1 MKSRFSHARFGQ
13 FVGAAAI
20 GLTAWLSFAAPAGA
34 ADAAAPKTV
43 APPSTAS
50 DWTVTVSPYL
60 WGASLNGDAAV
71 FHHKRAVDVPFR
83 DTVKD
88 LKFGIMGAVEV
99 QRGKLGFFVNGQ
111 YTDVESHERLRW
123 LDIGVGSQSTML
135 AAGASYRLFEAAL
148 GGDTVHGTPR
158 IFALDPLAGVRWTR
172 MTGSISVAGIG
183 LSKTESWL
191 DPLVGARMTLDIDE
205 RWNLFAEAD
214 VGGFGVGSRIT
225 YNAQAHLGYRTTLLG
240 RPTMLRAGYR
250 ALYQDYRDGGF
261 LWKVT
266 QHGPVLGASMQF

>member
-1 MKSRFSHARFGQ
+1 MKSVSSRARFGRRI
-13 FVGAAAI
+13 GAAAI
-20 GLTAWLSFAAPAGA
+20 GLAACLPFTTPADA
-34 ADAAAPKTV
+34 ADAAAPKAE
-43 APPSTAS
+43 APLRAAP

-88 LKFGIMGAVEV
+88 LKFGFMGAIEI
-99 QRGKLGFFVNGQ
+99 QRGKLGFFANGQ
-111 YTDVESHERLRW
+111 YTDVESNERLRW
-123 LDIGVGSQSTML
+123 LDIGVGTRSTML

-148 GGDTVHGTPR
+148 GGDTVHGAPR

-172 MTGSISVAGIG
+172 MTGSISVAGAG
-183 LSKTESWL
+183 LSKTEAWF
-191 DPLVGARMTLDIDE
+191 DPLIGARMTLDIDE

-225 YNAQAHLGYRTTLLG
+225 YNAQAYLGYRTTLLG

>member
-20 GLTAWLSFAAPAGA
+20 GLTAWLSVAAPAGA

-60 WGASLNGDAAV
+60 WAASLNGDAAV

-83 DTVKD
+83 DTMKD

-148 GGDTVHGTPR
+148 GGDTIHGTPR

-225 YNAQAHLGYRTTLLG
+225 YNAQAYLGYRTTLLG